1 MRSENNSRKREEE
14 NFIYDFW
21 KKIMKNMLG
30 SFWHFQTA
38 WLKAVSAR
46 R

>member
-1 MRSENNSRKREEE
+1 MRLEKNSRKWEEE

-30 SFWHFQTA
+30 SFRHLQTA